1 VNAFVIEPISKIV
14 CARVT
19 AYGLVVEL
27 GTLNVRRATEDDRET
42 LYALWDEWVE
52 RESPVPSWVEGAREG
67 TRAGIDTAVS
77 SGFAVIAEE
86 RGEVLGFA
94 CGVLRGVRIGDL
106 TELYVRPTARRRGI
120 ARELV
125 RAVVAALSARG
136 AAFVTGGVAPDNA
149 AARSFYENAG
159 FRPVEL
165 RLVADVETLERRL
178 AGPRGSSQRSAP

>member
-1 VNAFVIEPISKIV
+1 M
-14 CARVT
+14 
-19 AYGLVVEL
+19 
-27 GTLNVRRATEDDRET
+27 NVRRATEDDRET
-42 LYALWDEWVE
+42 LYTLWDEWVE

-67 TRAGIDTAVS
+67 TRAGINTAVS
-77 SGFAVIAEE
+77 SGSAVIAEE

-94 CGVLRGVRIGDL
+94 CAVMQGLQIGDL
-106 TELYVRPTARRRGI
+106 TELYVRPEARRRGI

-125 RAVVAALSARG
+125 RAVVAELSERG
-136 AAFVTGGVAPDNA
+136 ATFVTGGVALDNA

-178 AGPRGSSQRSAP
+178 AG